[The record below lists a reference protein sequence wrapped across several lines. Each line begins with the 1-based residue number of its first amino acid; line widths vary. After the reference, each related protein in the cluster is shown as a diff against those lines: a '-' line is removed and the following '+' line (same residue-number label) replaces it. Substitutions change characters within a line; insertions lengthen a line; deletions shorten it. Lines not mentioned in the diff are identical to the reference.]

1 MAGYPQP
8 PELSTG
14 NTDLFAIAPQLLTQ
28 AFGQLPPEVF
38 FAIHTSTTPYYD

>member
-14 NTDLFAIAPQLLTQ
+14 ITDLFAIAHQGDAQ
-28 AFGQLPPEVF
+28 AFGQLPPEIF